1 MANFKKISKNIQ
13 EITVNNPK
21 TQNDELTWLNIVN
34 AGKNEIEYLRKK
46 YKFGLNH
53 LQASS
58 SKIFAQRPNFTISDD
73 GSYSFLT
80 LQFPIFVNGKIAP
93 AEIDIF
99 KKRGLLVTIHNNNIP
114 ALNNFFGLCK
124 KDCEALLSYQYESS
138 AILLYELLKKI
149 MLDCYCLLDENS
161 VQINKIEEHIFS
173 RRQARKEAVSRIL
186 NLRRNIINF
195 RKIMQSHKNILKK
208 QMKRRS
214 EVVPAE
220 IYNKFYSELI
230 EHSKNIWEILENQ
243 KEMIEILNS
252 TNESLMNDRLSY
264 IIKTLTIFSVIV
276 FPLTLFASIFGM
288 NTVES
293 MPFINSPYGFWYIIG
308 IMIFGSLGMLF
319 FFEKKKWL

>member
-13 EITVNNPK
+13 EITVNNPSK
-21 TQNDELTWLNIVN
+21 SKGGLNWINIVN
-34 AGKNEIEYLRKK
+34 AGKDEIEYLRKK
-46 YKFGLNH
+46 YKFGLSH

-58 SKIFAQRPNFTISDD
+58 SKIFAQRPTFTVSDD
-73 GSYSFLT
+73 GSYSFFILH
-80 LQFPIFVNGKIAP
+80 FPILKNGKIVP

-99 KKRGLLVTIHNNNIP
+99 KKKGILVTIHNNNLP
-114 ALNNFFGLCK
+114 VLNDFFGLCK
-124 KDCEALLSYQYESS
+124 KDRESLLSCQYGSS
-138 AILLYELLKKI
+138 AILLYELLRKI
-149 MLDCYCLLDENS
+149 ILDCYPLLDEES
-161 VQINKIEEHIFS
+161 IQINKIEELIFS
-173 RRQARKEAVSRIL
+173 GGQKEAVAKIL

-195 RKIMQSHKNILKK
+195 RKIMQHHKNILKK
-208 QMKRRS
+208 QMERKS
-214 EVVPAE
+214 DTVPLE

-243 KEMIEILNS
+243 KEMIGILND

-293 MPFINSPYGFWYIIG
+293 MPFLESPHGFWYIIS
-308 IMIFGSLGMLF
+308 IMIFGSLGMLY